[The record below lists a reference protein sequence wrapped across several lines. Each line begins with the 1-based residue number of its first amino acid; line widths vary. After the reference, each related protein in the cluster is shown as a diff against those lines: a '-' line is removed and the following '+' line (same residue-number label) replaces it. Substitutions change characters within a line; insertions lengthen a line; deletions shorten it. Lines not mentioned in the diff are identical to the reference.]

1 MNKYVIVDGKP
12 YLFADGRA
20 YSVRRNEEG
29 FTVGKAVELTE
40 IPTRTYS
47 ELSINAK
54 FPSGFDSIGVDNEN
68 TPDET
73 DEADAFEAVSEEAI
87 DGVGGLTADADDIV
101 LVRDGKDIVIPD
113 ETDETDEADALD
125 KLSVAELREYA
136 KEHGYGLKGA
146 RTKPE
151 ILEAIHNAHE
161 DETAEK

>member
-54 FPSGFDSIGVDNEN
+54 FPSGYDSIGVDNEN

-73 DEADAFEAVSEEAI
+73 DDV
-87 DGVGGLTADADDIV
+87 
-101 LVRDGKDIVIPD
+101 
-113 ETDETDEADALD
+113 DALD